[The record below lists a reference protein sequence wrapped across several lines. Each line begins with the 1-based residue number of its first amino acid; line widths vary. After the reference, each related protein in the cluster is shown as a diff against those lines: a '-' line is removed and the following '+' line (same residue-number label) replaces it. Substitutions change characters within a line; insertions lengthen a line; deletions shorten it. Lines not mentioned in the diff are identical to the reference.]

1 MEFVQSSFQASFDA
15 RVERVNATELAELR
29 TIFRYFD
36 TDGDGAVSSDQACRM
51 FAL

>member
-29 TIFRYFD
+29 TVRTPLHLLLTCHSI
-36 TDGDGAVSSDQACRM
+36 S
-51 FAL
+51 